1 MYLDIHGE
9 SIDAIADALDDIKE
23 SIRDGNQFG
32 TGEYY
37 GEIVAWK
44 LNVNQR

>member
-1 MYLDIHGE
+1 MYLDIHGV
-9 SIDAIADALDDIKE
+9 SVDAIADALDDIKE
-23 SIRDGNQFG
+23 CIRDGNLFG
-32 TGEYY
+32 DGVYY